1 MKKNILVIAKNNKVE
16 ALRVAVGLVLLSDPV
31 KVDVLGKLEVSPQV
45 REQLE
50 VLNFADVPC
59 EILEDRSSLFDK
71 LAQDLISSNVVYII

>member
-31 KVDVLGKLEVSPQV
+31 KVDVLDKLEDSPQIQ
-45 REQLE
+45 EQLE

-59 EILEDRSSLFDK
+59 EILEDRSNLIDK
-71 LAQDLISSNVVYII
+71 LAQDLISSNVVYVI